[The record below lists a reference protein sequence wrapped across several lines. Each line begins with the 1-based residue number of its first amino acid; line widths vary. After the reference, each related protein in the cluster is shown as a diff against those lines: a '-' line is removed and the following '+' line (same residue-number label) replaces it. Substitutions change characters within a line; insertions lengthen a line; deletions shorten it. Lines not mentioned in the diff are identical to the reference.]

1 MATAQKISPKLWLW
15 WTLATIAGSAL
26 SWLAIWVVP
35 GWPSAVLYGVGGIGV
50 GVAVLQAVVLRGRLR
65 HAAWWALATSV
76 VVASTGIASI
86 QVNTAVFGDTLD
98 LGADATLTLG
108 SGSYLLIELP
118 PLAGGFLLGAC
129 QWLVVRRSF
138 RRAGW
143 WIPVTGLSLV
153 VGRFTGFVASNRAF
167 DLPDPEPSVAHLF
180 ALIVTALIFGAAT
193 GYTLRRLGRSP
204 AP

>member
-1 MATAQKISPKLWLW
+1 MATAQKVNQKLWLW

-26 SWLAIWVVP
+26 SKLAIWVWP
-35 GWPSAVLYGVGGIGV
+35 AWPSAVFFGISGIGV

-65 HAAWWALATSV
+65 HAAWWALVTSV
-76 VVASTGIASI
+76 VVASAGIASI
-86 QVNTAVFGDTLD
+86 QVNAAVFGATLD
-98 LGADATLTLG
+98 LGADAYLTLG

-129 QWLVVRRSF
+129 QWLVLRRSV

-153 VGRFTGFVASNRAF
+153 VGRFTGFVASNLAF
-167 DLPDPEPSVAHLF
+167 DPPDSEPSVAHLF
-180 ALIVTALIFGAAT
+180 ALLVTATIFGGAT
-193 GYTLRRLGRSP
+193 GYALRRLVRSP
-204 AP
+204 TP